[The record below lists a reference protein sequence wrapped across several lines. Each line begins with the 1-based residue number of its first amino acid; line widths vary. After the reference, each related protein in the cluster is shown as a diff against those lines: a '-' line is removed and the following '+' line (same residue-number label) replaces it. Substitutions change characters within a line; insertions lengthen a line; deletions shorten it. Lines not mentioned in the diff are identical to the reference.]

1 MLTTTIII
9 LTLLSGLLVIYHHA
23 AYPLILQWLQ
33 RKNEPHS
40 DAFNNQPQLSTENLP
55 RISLLIPA
63 YNEAQWIADK
73 IRNLAILNYPEDRLH
88 IIVACDGCSDDTVVI
103 ARQTAAQI
111 ECRHLDIEVRNYP
124 VNRGKVAVINEV
136 VEELNDEL
144 VALSDVSALIS
155 IDALLV
161 AAHYF
166 RDPRVGVLS
175 PHYRLL
181 NPGSGGE
188 LSYWNYQS
196 RMKACEAALGATLG
210 AHGAFYVLRRKLFT
224 PLAADTI
231 NDDFILPMNI
241 VMQGFRAEYAT
252 DIHALELEQA
262 NDNMDWQRRRRIGAG
277 NCQQLLRLKKL
288 LLPRYRGIAFAFISG
303 KGLRVLMPFC
313 MLIALF
319 GSIYLAQHHWLF
331 IPIALAQ
338 IVLYQ
343 LALLQLVLKPK
354 RQIPLLESLAY
365 LVRGHCASLMGTL
378 RYLGGFERGRW
389 QSVKPD

>member
-1 MLTTTIII
+1 MSTTTTVI

-23 AYPLILQWLQ
+23 VYPLILQWLQ
-33 RKNEPHS
+33 RKSERHGDDIANK
-40 DAFNNQPQLSTENLP
+40 PQLGTENLP

-73 IRNLAILNYPEDRLH
+73 IRNLAILNYPENRLH
-88 IIVACDGCSDDTVVI
+88 IIVACDGCSDDTVAI

-124 VNRGKVAVINEV
+124 ENRGKVAVINEV
-136 VEELNDEL
+136 VEELNSEL
-144 VALSDVSALIS
+144 LALSDVSALIS
-155 IDALLV
+155 IDALLI

-166 RDPRVGVLS
+166 RDPHVGVLS

-181 NPGSGGE
+181 NPGSVGE

-196 RMKACEAALGATLG
+196 HMKACEAALGATLG
-210 AHGAFYVLRRKLFT
+210 AHGAFYVLRRNLFT

-241 VMQGFRAEYAT
+241 VMQGFRAEYAA

-288 LLPRYRGIAFAFISG
+288 LLPRYRGIAFAFMSG

-338 IVLYQ
+338 ILLYQ

-378 RYLGGFERGRW
+378 RYLAGFERGRW

>member
-1 MLTTTIII
+1 MSTTTAIV
-9 LTLLSGLLVIYHHA
+9 LTLLSGLLVIYHHVG
-23 AYPLILQWLQ
+23 YPLILRWLQ
-33 RKNEPHS
+33 RNHEHHSAEPI
-40 DAFNNQPQLSTENLP
+40 NKPTLGTKNLP

-73 IRNLAILNYPEDRLH
+73 IRNSAILNYPQDRLN
-88 IIVACDGCSDDTVVI
+88 IIIACDGCSDDTVAI

-111 ECRHLDIEVRNYP
+111 ECQHLNIEVRNFP
-124 VNRGKVAVINEV
+124 INRGKVAVINEV
-136 VEELNDEL
+136 IEQLDCDL

-166 RDPRVGVLS
+166 RDSRVGVLS

-181 NPGSGGE
+181 NPGSAGE

-196 RMKACEAALGATLG
+196 RMKASEAALGSTLG
-210 AHGAFYVLRRKLFT
+210 AHGAFYVLRRHLFT

-252 DIHALELEQA
+252 DINALELEQA
-262 NDNMDWQRRRRIGAG
+262 NDNMDWHRRRRIGAG
-277 NCQQLLRLKKL
+277 NCQQLFRLKKL
-288 LLPRYRGIAFAFISG
+288 LLPRYRGVAFAFISG

-319 GSIYLAQHHWLF
+319 GSVYLAQHHMLF
-331 IPIALAQ
+331 MPIALAQ
-338 IVLYQ
+338 ILLYQ
-343 LALLQLVLKPK
+343 LALLQVVLKPK
-354 RQIPLLESLAY
+354 RQIPLLETLAY

-378 RYLGGFERGRW
+378 RYLAGLERGRW
-389 QSVKPD
+389 QSIKPD